1 MVPKSSI
8 RNLLLTLGAAAL
20 AVLVACAAGN
30 TAANDAVGDAT
41 QSDSATAAAQ
51 PAAAPSAAAPSAAA
65 QPAAAQPAAAQPAA
79 AQSATEQPATVQPA
93 TAPSAAAQSGAAP
106 PATAES
112 AAVQSEP
119 AAVGDA
125 SENTKLEALARA
137 RRADQSEDDFTL
149 GPGDVLQCSVPA
161 IEDLKDRSVRVS
173 GDDTIALPLIGVVDV
188 KGMTEQDVRNA
199 LKKRLEKYMYDPQV
213 EVFAKEY
220 QSRQVAVVGMVQKP
234 GLYPLTSP
242 SDTVLSTISRAGGMT
257 EAAAPRLLLI
267 PAPPHQGART
277 SALLAAAAGI
287 GETGST
293 DHAAHD
299 VPPALAHTDP
309 ILIDLSNTGGES
321 QLDLPARPGDVIIVP
336 AAGEVM
342 VKGWVK
348 NEGAF
353 KITPGLTV
361 LGAVTA
367 AGGQMFS
374 SSAEILRTDPNGGKV
389 EIQVDLAAIEK
400 MSAPDVP
407 VQAGDIVIVNRSA
420 TGAVPY
426 ALYSLFEKFGT
437 GFSMMAY

>member
-1 MVPKSSI
+1 MVPRPAV
-8 RNLLLTLGAAAL
+8 RNLLLMVGAVAL
-20 AVLVACAAGN
+20 TVLSACGAGSSVAK
-30 TAANDAVGDAT
+30 DAVGN
-41 QSDSATAAAQ
+41 
-51 PAAAPSAAAPSAAA
+51 
-65 QPAAAQPAAAQPAA
+65 
-79 AQSATEQPATVQPA
+79 
-93 TAPSAAAQSGAAP
+93 AAQSG
-106 PATAES
+106 S
-112 AAVQSEP
+112 AP
-119 AAVGDA
+119 AAGADA
-125 SENTKLEALARA
+125 SENAKLEALASA
-137 RRADQSEDDFTL
+137 RRGDQSEDDFTL

-173 GDDTIALPLIGVVDV
+173 GDDTIALPLIGVIDV

-234 GLYPLTSP
+234 RLYPLTSP
-242 SDTVLSTISRAGGMT
+242 TDTVLSTISRAGGMT

-267 PAPPHQGART
+267 PAPPGQGART

-287 GETGST
+287 GENGNVDHVADGGNVAST
-293 DHAAHD
+293 ATQSQQVGQDVATHD
-299 VPPALAHTDP
+299 ANAQSVPASYTPQATTVPPTLAHTEP
-309 ILIDLSNTGGES
+309 IVIDLSNTASES
-321 QLDLPARPGDVIIVP
+321 HLDLPARPGDVVIVP

-353 KITPGLTV
+353 KITPNMTV

-374 SSAEILRTDPNGGKV
+374 SSAEILRTDLNGGKV
-389 EIQVDLAAIEK
+389 EIPVDLSAIEK

-426 ALYSLFEKFGT
+426 ALYSLFSKFGT
-437 GFSMMAY
+437 GVSMMAY